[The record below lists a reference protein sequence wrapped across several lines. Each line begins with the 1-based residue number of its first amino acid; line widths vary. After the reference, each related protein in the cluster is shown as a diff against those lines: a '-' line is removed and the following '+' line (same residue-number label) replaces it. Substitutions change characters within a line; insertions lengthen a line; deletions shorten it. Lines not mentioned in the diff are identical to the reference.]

1 MFAKFVQEESADGS
15 ERLSSQSSLDVVIY
29 QILSTADGIFVDI
42 HMEASRSRFHPF
54 SMKHSNTPTPFS
66 RIYQVVKSR
75 DIDCAGNVHSRT
87 KLLAVL
93 DDTSRSRD
101 SANLTTKGPTTCLTS
116 DGGLFVKQS
125 SSIGTEQGHDVLRL
139 IKLSTSEKTKL
150 RFFKSEGSGSANEI
164 LRRLTTQY
172 ITSTSFQTQAAQLS
186 IDENMPILQY
196 SGSWFIM
203 RVDWYVLSIVCLE
216 LHDQIQC
223 KAESLLSFR
232 YLYFFTAGIYDL
244 YQSDDDISDA
254 KTVINNAE
262 GGNDH
267 FDLAI
272 IELDHAKNFARAC
285 YLGLRD
291 PADPIQSLQN
301 DEVAYALSSLSFE
314 ESLRIFISVNDL
326 SAHLNSDA
334 QTVTGTKLCAVIKS
348 MLMTVPGSD
357 EQLFYYCGDEI
368 DSLDESE
375 SAFHSV
381 PNNVVDPSLG
391 NSRDL
396 EEEEPN
402 IKYSNIDNPP
412 LFFRFTLDQEV
423 VGFNDLLA
431 LKKSTTLAAQVSVFR
446 KESIAWTVNNNIV
459 SKLYFLLSRFSSEQ
473 TLEKYRFMGCLL
485 TVEILEEVMLTLPK
499 TNHKTCEIQVEIFIS
514 KSNSLITVGDRLEG
528 NNENDLIH
536 GFNVLVNEFDNAD
549 FTRASQ
555 DSFLFLDDY
564 ASREVLPYWCF
575 VEIQPSGITIRVY
588 HPLGDVAAEEQ
599 LQVTQ
604 RLVKSICHR
613 TNQLLMLESLYK
625 TKRACSLLIEI
636 HKDKEEPIDV
646 GGESNFVRMQMLAP
660 YACPIQHRAA
670 IPLHRRCAPQQAVAE
685 LETQILQ
692 NFIVSNSN
700 GIFCYKDESEN
711 VFYMKLSWSKV
722 PEAEETEQ
730 NPHMIE
736 LVVHGCDKPGQLIT
750 DQLVFLLKR
759 KVLTLTLDALSS
771 LLKKNPRFNLLAT
784 DLAFIKGFTSAFSVL
799 GYEEYPASPIR
810 TYSLPSTVLDPL
822 IIILMLRQNICVS
835 FCHCCAAGGVCFS

>member
-116 DGGLFVKQS
+116 EDGLFVKQS

-357 EQLFYYCGDEI
+357 EQLFYY
-368 DSLDESE
+368 
-375 SAFHSV
+375 
-381 PNNVVDPSLG
+381 
-391 NSRDL
+391 
-396 EEEEPN
+396 
-402 IKYSNIDNPP
+402 
-412 LFFRFTLDQEV
+412 
-423 VGFNDLLA
+423 
-431 LKKSTTLAAQVSVFR
+431 
-446 KESIAWTVNNNIV
+446 
-459 SKLYFLLSRFSSEQ
+459 
-473 TLEKYRFMGCLL
+473 
-485 TVEILEEVMLTLPK
+485 
-499 TNHKTCEIQVEIFIS
+499 
-514 KSNSLITVGDRLEG
+514 
-528 NNENDLIH
+528 
-536 GFNVLVNEFDNAD
+536 
-549 FTRASQ
+549 
-555 DSFLFLDDY
+555 
-564 ASREVLPYWCF
+564 
-575 VEIQPSGITIRVY
+575 
-588 HPLGDVAAEEQ
+588 
-599 LQVTQ
+599 
-604 RLVKSICHR
+604 
-613 TNQLLMLESLYK
+613 
-625 TKRACSLLIEI
+625 
-636 HKDKEEPIDV
+636 
-646 GGESNFVRMQMLAP
+646 
-660 YACPIQHRAA
+660 
-670 IPLHRRCAPQQAVAE
+670 
-685 LETQILQ
+685 
-692 NFIVSNSN
+692 
-700 GIFCYKDESEN
+700 
-711 VFYMKLSWSKV
+711 
-722 PEAEETEQ
+722 
-730 NPHMIE
+730 
-736 LVVHGCDKPGQLIT
+736 
-750 DQLVFLLKR
+750 
-759 KVLTLTLDALSS
+759 
-771 LLKKNPRFNLLAT
+771 
-784 DLAFIKGFTSAFSVL
+784 
-799 GYEEYPASPIR
+799 
-810 TYSLPSTVLDPL
+810 
-822 IIILMLRQNICVS
+822 
-835 FCHCCAAGGVCFS
+835 